1 MPAPANDYGETR
13 KIYRD
18 RLETDRKP
26 EGEMRL
32 TSVTGRKY
40 EDTMRTY
47 YDYAEEARIRERDR
61 ERDREIERAR
71 ERDRDH
77 KRYQK

>member
-1 MPAPANDYGETR
+1 MRKSSAYTNDYGDTR

-26 EGEMRL
+26 EGEMRV
-32 TSVTGRKY
+32 TSVTGRGY

-61 ERDREIERAR
+61 ERDRER
-71 ERDRDH
+71 EIGR
-77 KRYQK
+77 